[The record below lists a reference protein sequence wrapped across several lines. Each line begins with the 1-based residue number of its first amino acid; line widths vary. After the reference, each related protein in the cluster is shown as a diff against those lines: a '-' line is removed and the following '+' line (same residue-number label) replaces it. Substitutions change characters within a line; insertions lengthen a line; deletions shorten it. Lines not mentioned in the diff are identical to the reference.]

1 MVSRP
6 VKPVSVVS
14 ATRRVSSVR
23 SATAVV
29 KIPWSVE
36 TVPSAITCGARATV
50 TLSRVSGTGLAYG
63 LLA

>member
-1 MVSRP
+1 MPRETSE
-6 VKPVSVVS
+6 
-14 ATRRVSSVR
+14 RRERYAPGEFREKRNCSCEN
-23 SATAVV
+23 
-29 KIPWSVE
+29 PWSVE